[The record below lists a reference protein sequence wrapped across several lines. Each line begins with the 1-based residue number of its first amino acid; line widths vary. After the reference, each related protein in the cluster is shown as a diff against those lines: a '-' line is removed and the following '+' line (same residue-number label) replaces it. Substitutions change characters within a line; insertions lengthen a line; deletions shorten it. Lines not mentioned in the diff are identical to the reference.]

1 MNLFVINNREINKEY
16 VNKLQEVLNEIHE
29 FEQNHIPKIKQQI
42 IAMWELNL
50 KNDVSI
56 SKVKSKISLE
66 VRADVLPWIFDEKLK
81 EFIKRILDDKRN
93 GGAWIESVSSHLVGK
108 LPERW
113 SDDDDVVLMDQ
124 LRFMRIQYLEA
135 LYFYE
140 KNAASNKVKS
150 KESSHIEEKIITLME
165 NIDASDEQKRVAIIN
180 LYEKYVRTKEKN

>member
-1 MNLFVINNREINKEY
+1 MDTITSRNKVSNKEY

-29 FEQNHIPKIKQQI
+29 FEQNLIPQIKQQI
-42 IAMWELNL
+42 IATWELNL

-66 VRADVLPWIFDEKLK
+66 IRDDVLPWVFDEKLK

-150 KESSHIEEKIITLME
+150 KESSQIEEKIITLMD
-165 NIDASDEQKRVAIIN
+165 NIDVSDEQKRVAIIN